1 MKKTLKGFK
10 SELKMKKIFIF
21 ISLFVFHSY
30 FCAGQTN
37 DENDGGKIEDIK
49 KAYMARELNLTPE
62 EAKKFWPLYDDY
74 YEEVRQAK
82 KVYANDEVAY
92 EESIVNIK
100 RKYKNNFNKVLHSDY
115 RVNKVFVSE
124 KNLRDMLKK
133 ELQTRKIKR
142 QGNLRPPP
150 QKRPKN

>member
-1 MKKTLKGFK
+1 
-10 SELKMKKIFIF
+10 MKKILIF
-21 ISLFVFHSY
+21 ISLFVLHSY
-30 FCAGQTN
+30 FCIGQTN
-37 DENDGGKIEDIK
+37 NDNERGKLDDIK

-74 YEEVRQAK
+74 YAELRQAK
-82 KVYANDEVAY
+82 RAHANDEVAY
-92 EESIVNIK
+92 EESVVSIK
-100 RKYKNNFNKVLHSDY
+100 RKYKNNFNRVLRSDY

-142 QGNLRPPP
+142 QGNLRQAPP
-150 QKRPKN
+150 QRRPRNP